1 MDMIQTFD
9 KNKYKLA
16 FSQAMDIDIDNDL
29 PHCLTP
35 DILEFVEKNFSDTC
49 WDASKIYTYFD
60 SINNKT
66 SFYIKNNIVHFVFTI
81 KNGLRITQVRG
92 ELIPN
97 LKGYSDGVIYT
108 DCNFSMCGQKDY
120 DNFCVSCYN
129 DNGKLLEIIAYEL
142 WCDTNLVPFKFTSNN
157 ISSISTYTIKTQTL
171 YELIDNLVDNYLE
184 YYEKISKHCDT
195 ILQIKQET
203 GIMAD
208 DNVKLS
214 EPWCNLYYNTRE
226 PCRDFIQCDFNYNDI
241 IEQFENFTILL
252 TKINNIIKQRRQ
264 EISNKSL
271 KIRINDIDDQLEY
284 HRQQIEILLQKK
296 KECMDKLVSELVSD

>member
-1 MDMIQTFD
+1 MDITRVFD
-9 KNKYKLA
+9 NNKYKLA
-16 FSQAMDIDIDNDL
+16 FNQAMDIDIDHDL

-35 DILEFVEKNFSDTC
+35 DIMEFVEKNFSDTC
-49 WDASKIYTYFD
+49 WDALKIYAYFD
-60 SINNKT
+60 SVNNKT
-66 SFYIKNNIVHFVFTI
+66 TFYIKNNIVHFVFTI

-97 LKGYSDGVIYT
+97 LKGYSDGVTYT
-108 DCNFSMCGQKDY
+108 DCNFNMCGQGDY
-120 DNFCVSCYN
+120 NNYCMTCYN
-129 DNGKLLEIIAYEL
+129 DEKLSDVVAYEL
-142 WCDTNLVPFKFTSNN
+142 WCDTNFLPFRFTSQN
-157 ISSISTYTIKTQTL
+157 ISVISTYTTKTQTL
-171 YELIDNLVDNYLE
+171 YELLDNLVDNYLE

-214 EPWCNLYYNTRE
+214 EPWCDLYCNTRE
-226 PCRDFIQCDFNYNDI
+226 PCRDFIQCNFNYNDI
-241 IEQFENFTILL
+241 IEQFENFTVLL
-252 TKINNIIKQRRQ
+252 TKINNIIKQRNQ

-271 KIRINDIDDQLEY
+271 KLYINDIDDQLEY

-296 KECMDKLVSELVSD
+296 KECIDKLVLD